1 MIFLVKYTGG
11 KNMYSIKKDDIV
23 IRTMQAKDVA
33 SYIAKFNYSPQK
45 RNMFYTAVK
54 KNVTQRKDDEP
65 NLYFVILK
73 DNKVI
78 GGIAAI
84 AFEKSLCDAIIKI
97 DLPGKEMLMGK
108 VKNLFVELARET
120 YFFDDIYFEKG
131 INVLGQPILS
141 KVIPIADPS
150 RW

>member
-54 KNVTQRKDDEP
+54 K
-65 NLYFVILK
+65 
-73 DNKVI
+73 
-78 GGIAAI
+78 
-84 AFEKSLCDAIIKI
+84 
-97 DLPGKEMLMGK
+97 KE
-108 VKNLFVELARET
+108 
-120 YFFDDIYFEKG
+120 Y
-131 INVLGQPILS
+131 
-141 KVIPIADPS
+141 
-150 RW
+150 